1 MAQEELVQLLSHTL
15 NPEDLTKEKFYAVL
29 NNNNIVVDVWA
40 AKSLKEAQDDN
51 VNYSVVELNDSNSPV
66 FLNTRFGYI
75 GNPEGSITEE
85 SN

>member
-1 MAQEELVQLLSHTL
+1 MLSHTL
-15 NPEDLTKEKFYAVL
+15 NPEDLTEEKFYAVL

-75 GNPEGSITEE
+75 GNAAGSITEE